1 MYVYADTSRAMVFHK
16 KARLFIVVPE
26 VQVLWSE
33 DEKIDEW
40 VGERAK
46 NSEKTKCVT

>member
-1 MYVYADTSRAMVFHK
+1 MVFHK

-33 DEKIDEW
+33 DEKIGGRI
-40 VGERAK
+40 GEGAK
-46 NSEKTKCVT
+46 DSKKIKCVT